1 MIGIG
6 ATLFK
11 RAVMG
16 SRRFSPSALFAN
28 GEKGVWYDPS
38 NLSSMYQF
46 DGVTPAAVGDEVG
59 VIEDQS
65 GNNIH
70 MIQTVEAKCPILRLS
85 GEGHYYL
92 DFDGTDDG
100 MRTTSN
106 IPFGTNS
113 VQEMSVFAAAQK
125 NTAGVLQNVAEL
137 SNNLGSQD
145 GVFRLF
151 YTAGNLWRSVQKGD
165 VANTLQTPI
174 ITDNPDKIVMTSVA
188 SISAPSHLL
197 RIDGS
202 EIDSNTSSLGN
213 GPYTDQPLSIG
224 SRAGGTSSRLDGRIY
239 GIIVRGKVSTAE
251 EISNVEKYLAAKSGV
266 TL

>member
-1 MIGIG
+1 
-6 ATLFK
+6 
-11 RAVMG
+11 MG
-16 SRRFSPSALFAN
+16 SRGFSPSALFAN

-65 GNNIH
+65 GNGIH

-106 IPFGTNS
+106 ILFGTNS

-125 NTAGVLQNVAEL
+125 NTAGVVQNIAEL
-137 SNNLGSQD
+137 SNNLGIED

-151 YTAGNLWRSVQKGD
+151 YTSGNVWRAVQKGD
-165 VANTLQTPI
+165 VANTIQSTV
-174 ITDNPDKIVMTSVA
+174 ITDNPDKIVATSVA

-202 EIDSNTSSLGN
+202 VVDSNTNNLGN

-224 SRAGGTSSRLDGRIY
+224 SRANGTSSRLDGRIY

>member
-16 SRRFSPSALFAN
+16 SRGFSPSALFAN
-28 GEKGVWYDPS
+28 GEKGAWYDPS

-46 DGVTPAAVGDEVG
+46 DGTTPAAVGDEVG

-65 GNNIH
+65 GNGIH
-70 MIQTVEAKCPILRLS
+70 MIQTVEAKCPILSLS
-85 GEGHYYL
+85 AEGHYYL

-113 VQEMSVFAAAQK
+113 IQEMSVFAAAQK
-125 NTAGVLQNVAEL
+125 NTAGVLQNVVEL
-137 SNNLGSQD
+137 SNSLGTED
-145 GVFRLF
+145 GTFRLF
-151 YTAGNLWRSVQKGD
+151 YTAGNLWRSVHKGD
-165 VANTLQTPI
+165 VTNTLQSGVI
-174 ITDNPDKIVMTSVA
+174 SDNPDKVVMTSVA
-188 SISAPSHLL
+188 SITAPSHLFRL
-197 RIDGS
+197 DGS
-202 EIDSNTSSLGN
+202 LVASNTNALGT

-251 EISNVEKYLAAKSGV
+251 EIADVEKYLAAKSGV